1 MLSRIS
7 MTLICAPMLTIL
19 GCDSGTN
26 LPPPQQMPGTRSR
39 AAATTTSLA
48 PDQIPAIL
56 HCQTIIEWEGA
67 QFVRFKEDNLD
78 QCLDAVLEL
87 QVPFENGHVDAA
99 HYNAQLSQIRLG
111 CAQQFH
117 AIGAASRNLVNN
129 IVAACG
135 PVQSLILPYSGY
147 DPLEFGA
154 LARSE
159 GFTLVADATGLAGSI
174 CGAKELFV
182 DALVATQLPRMAGL
196 LKILDNGTG
205 QFAIPGPTSAVFGVV
220 TTTIP
225 NIPLDSRC
233 IFPSLPG

>member
-7 MTLICAPMLTIL
+7 MTLICASMLTIL

-87 QVPFENGHVDAA
+87 QVPFENGHVAFLTRAMILWNSGRWPDRRVLLWSPM
-99 HYNAQLSQIRLG
+99 QPVWRV
-111 CAQQFH
+111 
-117 AIGAASRNLVNN
+117 ASVE
-129 IVAACG
+129 
-135 PVQSLILPYSGY
+135 PKSYSST
-147 DPLEFGA
+147 P
-154 LARSE
+154 
-159 GFTLVADATGLAGSI
+159 
-174 CGAKELFV
+174 
-182 DALVATQLPRMAGL
+182 
-196 LKILDNGTG
+196 
-205 QFAIPGPTSAVFGVV
+205 
-220 TTTIP
+220 
-225 NIPLDSRC
+225 
-233 IFPSLPG
+233 